1 MNITKSHFSE
11 WKQHVWSNSTDDHI
25 IHEHQIEKPVGLQT
39 KSIRKHSV
47 DLYNVVIT
55 QQLGTYGPDVWLPR
69 RWNHFSCGVE
79 GHLAQDT
86 PQFWWN
92 KPKHIFVTL
101 CSELKKNTV
110 NLWVSAVVFFLLL
123 VLKEKAY
130 RMSHEM
136 IGCFKTEA
144 ATGQTLDQ
152 ARTRLSTSHRPSG
165 RNSRRGTEPNL
176 NNPSSGRLGWLMR
189 CYAAAMTPLSSLL
202 FPITTYTHSGMSV
215 LPKTI
220 APDITVSITQRV
232 TTAVCELTH
241 TLSRQSVVAHST
253 VRPIV

>member
-1 MNITKSHFSE
+1 MSTSFVSTKQ
-11 WKQHVWSNSTDDHI
+11 K
-25 IHEHQIEKPVGLQT
+25 KPVRLQT
-39 KSIRKHSV
+39 KSIWKHSV
-47 DLYNVVIT
+47 DVYNVVIT
-55 QQLGTYGPDVWLPR
+55 QWLGTDGPNLWLPR
-69 RWNHFSCGVE
+69 RWNHFSCVVE

-92 KPKHIFVTL
+92 KPEHIFCDLVKWTK
-101 CSELKKNTV
+101 KKNTV
-110 NLWVSAVVFFLLL
+110 NLWASAGVFFLLL

-136 IGCFKTEA
+136 IGRFKTEA
-144 ATGQTLDQ
+144 VTGQTLDQ

-202 FPITTYTHSGMSV
+202 FPITTYTHSGMTA
-215 LPKTI
+215 LPKSI

-232 TTAVCELTH
+232 TTAVCECTH
-241 TLSRQSVVAHST
+241 TWSGVGVMAHST